1 MEISYLYDILGQL
14 TLKMP
19 DTETL
24 TSISHLKLVNVIE
37 RKENNYLFTVSRKK
51 KNMKKVLLNSKIL
64 KFLGLIIW
72 VTRGLVFSTKKYA
85 ELINGNS

>member
-37 RKENNYLFTVSRKK
+37 RKENNYLFTVCRKK
-51 KNMKKVLLNSKIL
+51 KYEKSPIEFEDVKVFRINNMSNSWFGVFNEEIR
-64 KFLGLIIW
+64 W
-72 VTRGLVFSTKKYA
+72 VDQW
-85 ELINGNS
+85 

>member
-51 KNMKKVLLNSKIL
+51 NMKKVLLNSKIL
-64 KFLGLIIW
+64 KFLGLII
-72 VTRGLVFSTKKYA
+72 
-85 ELINGNS
+85 